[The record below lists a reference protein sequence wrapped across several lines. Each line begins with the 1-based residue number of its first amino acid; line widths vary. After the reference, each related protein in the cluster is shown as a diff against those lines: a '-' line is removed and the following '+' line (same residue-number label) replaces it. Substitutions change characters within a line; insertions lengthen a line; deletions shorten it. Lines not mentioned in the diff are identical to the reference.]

1 MITNEQLE
9 VQKTNSFVLHHEPK
23 VVYDMNEYILN
34 MHTKTGLIPAIF
46 NSKVNK
52 DDVENQMLKDLEDYK
67 ETTIRKALSLI
78 MPYEIGKIKEQKK
91 LNHQSIIDCEDARN
105 ELVAMLKWIK
115 QIQHLALAVNPNQVF

>member
-1 MITNEQLE
+1 MAKTFLFVDVETTGKNYEGATWRNNELLSISYMITNEQLE

-23 VVYDMNEYILN
+23 VVYDMNEYILK

-67 ETTIRKALSLI
+67 ETTIIPA
-78 MPYEIGKIKEQKK
+78 
-91 LNHQSIIDCEDARN
+91 
-105 ELVAMLKWIK
+105 
-115 QIQHLALAVNPNQVF
+115 